1 MVRRLRRILLL
12 AAVIGAVAMVVR
24 KQAAARRPLTP
35 PSPPAW
41 PPIRVP
47 TPEEPFAARA
57 VADAAPAAAR
67 DADVVEPAATWV
79 LPIDGACPPGYPIKA
94 NDRSRIY
101 HVPGG
106 RSYERTVAERCYAN
120 TDDAAADGYRA
131 AKA

>member
-12 AAVIGAVAMVVR
+12 AAVIGAVAVIVR

-35 PSPPAW
+35 PSPPVW
-41 PPIRVP
+41 PPMDVP
-47 TPEEPFAARA
+47 TRR
-57 VADAAPAAAR
+57 VADVPEAPADDDR
-67 DADVVEPAATWV
+67 PGATWV

-94 NDRSRIY
+94 NDRSHIY